1 MKGAGAHCAPLREKG
16 HAGGKGGSGT
26 RPYGAVE
33 LRFVGRDDLACP
45 SWGGRP
51 QRSPLRRTAGGGRA
65 PPLRPPMVRIPCRGA
80 PLCAPAGSGNRYGPD
95 KITPPGGMGPLT
107 VQRAAGDAGPYGRGG
122 GRRARTARPYGRR
135 AMLGGRAG
143 LGPAP
148 TVRWNSVSWGAMT
161 WRALPGAG
169 DHKGRPYGERRAGA
183 EPRPYDRRW
192 SVSLVGAHLCVR
204 PPGRETDTARIK
216 SPRRAG
222 WVR

>member
-33 LRFVGRDDLACP
+33 LRFVGHDDPACP

-51 QRSPLRRTAGGGRA
+51 QGSPLRRMAGGDRA

-95 KITPPGGMGPLT
+95 KITPPGGIGPLT

-122 GRRARTARPYGRR
+122 GRRARTARPTLYNKTRGGVPKNGDPAALAEKREEREESGVICPAGGPSPWRR
-135 AMLGGRAG
+135 RWPRRRRRCPRRSRHHS
-143 LGPAP
+143 PAP
-148 TVRWNSVSWGAMT
+148 WPEHG
-161 WRALPGAG
+161 
-169 DHKGRPYGERRAGA
+169 
-183 EPRPYDRRW
+183 
-192 SVSLVGAHLCVR
+192 
-204 PPGRETDTARIK
+204 
-216 SPRRAG
+216 
-222 WVR
+222 